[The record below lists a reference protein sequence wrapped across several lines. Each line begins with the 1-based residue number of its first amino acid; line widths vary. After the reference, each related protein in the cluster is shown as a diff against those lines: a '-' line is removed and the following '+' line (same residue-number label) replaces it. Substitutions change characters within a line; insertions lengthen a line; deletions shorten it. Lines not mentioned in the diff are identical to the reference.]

1 MPKKKEVIEE
11 KEETKNEK
19 NEEKKITKKKTTT
32 KKQTNKKE
40 QTKDELE
47 KKEDTKSKTKKE
59 NTKKQIKST
68 ASKSKQNEKET
79 IKEETKKKNKSKKEN
94 KKELIV
100 KENPKELDEVKLERI
115 EEEIKKQTTIPD
127 EKKLKI
133 NKKIFQNIMLAIGIV
148 IYFIFINLGFINLE
162 SSKFLKDLQVFS
174 IIAIGITIIIFE
186 TAYKKDSGEL
196 AIYGIEFLI
205 LSICTL
211 LTIFIGINYNNKFS
225 YIINIIAILFAI
237 YYVGKSIIIYIK
249 LRKKALKRVSD
260 INKIGRVK

>member
-79 IKEETKKKNKSKKEN
+79 IKEETKKKNES

-100 KENPKELDEVKLERI
+100 KENPKELDEIKLERI

-127 EKKLKI
+127 EKRLKI

-148 IYFIFINLGFINLE
+148 LYFIFINLGFINLE
-162 SSKFLKDLQVFS
+162 QSKFIKDLQVFS
-174 IIAIGITIIIFE
+174 IITIGITIIIFE

>member
-79 IKEETKKKNKSKKEN
+79 IKEETKKKNKSKKE
-94 KKELIV
+94 LIV
-100 KENPKELDEVKLERI
+100 KENPKELDEIKLERI

-127 EKKLKI
+127 EKRLKI

-148 IYFIFINLGFINLE
+148 LYFIFINLGFINLE
-162 SSKFLKDLQVFS
+162 QSKFIKDLQVFS
-174 IIAIGITIIIFE
+174 IITIGITIIIFE

>member
-1 MPKKKEVIEE
+1 
-11 KEETKNEK
+11 
-19 NEEKKITKKKTTT
+19 
-32 KKQTNKKE
+32 
-40 QTKDELE
+40 
-47 KKEDTKSKTKKE
+47 
-59 NTKKQIKST
+59 
-68 ASKSKQNEKET
+68 
-79 IKEETKKKNKSKKEN
+79 
-94 KKELIV
+94 
-100 KENPKELDEVKLERI
+100 
-115 EEEIKKQTTIPD
+115 
-127 EKKLKI
+127 
-133 NKKIFQNIMLAIGIV
+133 MLAIGIV